1 MGLYNLSEF
10 LTTIKED
17 IGIKD
22 LPLPV
27 TDQEI
32 VDRFKRSTLVDFSII
47 YPRVETCMVSEDD
60 MTKRAK
66 DSMNTF
72 YEYRI
77 PKYIYEGS
85 TILSVSNFDVARP
98 NGYSDF
104 FIPNANW
111 STPDAIISAMADV
124 RMAAGV
130 ASALAKAPT
139 WNFIKPNLI
148 QVYNGWAG
156 GIYQVELLMSHDVSL
171 STIPDGAFLDLKE
184 LATLD
189 LEEYLYNIMKRK
201 DQLEVGVGSINLHID
216 DWSNAASDKKE
227 LLKQWRES
235 GANLDFDHI
244 RYY

>member
-10 LTTIKED
+10 ITTIKED

-32 VDRFKRSTLVDFSII
+32 IDRFERSTLNDFSII
-47 YPRVETCMVSEDD
+47 YPRVEKCMVGEDD
-60 MTKRAK
+60 VTKRSQ
-66 DSMNTF
+66 DSMHTF

-77 PKYIYEGS
+77 PKWVYDG
-85 TILSVSNFDVARP
+85 TVVLDVSSFDVARP

-111 STPDAIISAMADV
+111 STPDAVISAMADV

-130 ASALAKAPT
+130 ASSLAKAPT
-139 WNFIKPNLI
+139 HEFIKPNLI
-148 QVYNGWAG
+148 RVYNGWAG
-156 GIYQVELLMSHDVSL
+156 GIYEVELLLKHDASL

-184 LATLD
+184 LTTLD
-189 LEEYLYNIMKRK
+189 MKAFLYNKLKRK
-201 DQLEVGVGSINLHID
+201 ENLEVGIGSIQLHID
-216 DWSNAASDKKE
+216 DWGSAENDKRE
-227 LLKQWRES
+227 LLKQWRDE
-235 GANLDFDHI
+235 GANFDFDHI

>member
-10 LTTIKED
+10 ITTIKED

-32 VDRFKRSTLVDFSII
+32 IDRFERSTLNDFSII
-47 YPRVETCMVSEDD
+47 YPRVEKCMVGEDD
-60 MTKRAK
+60 LTKRSQ
-66 DSMNTF
+66 DSMHTF

-77 PKYIYEGS
+77 PKWVYDG
-85 TILSVSNFDVARP
+85 TVVLDVSSFDVARP

-111 STPDAIISAMADV
+111 STPDAVISAMADV

-130 ASALAKAPT
+130 ASSLAKAPT
-139 WNFIKPNLI
+139 HEFIKPNLI
-148 QVYNGWAG
+148 RVYNGWAG
-156 GIYQVELLMSHDVSL
+156 GIYEVELLLKHDASL

-184 LATLD
+184 LTTLD
-189 LEEYLYNIMKRK
+189 MKAFLYNKLKRK
-201 DQLEVGVGSINLHID
+201 ENLEVGIGSIQLHID
-216 DWSNAASDKKE
+216 DWGSAENDKRE
-227 LLKQWRES
+227 LLKQWRDE
-235 GANLDFDHI
+235 GANFDFDHI